1 MFFNSSLRWGKNTLS
16 PPNII
21 ATNTIYLVLVFLVM
35 HGDKI
40 LDFLRVYF
48 IIFLFICI
56 KYILKTTNL
65 EEFERME
72 YICDEIIFVIKYE
85 K

>member
-1 MFFNSSLRWGKNTLS
+1 MEIRYW
-16 PPNII
+16 I
-21 ATNTIYLVLVFLVM
+21 
-35 HGDKI
+35 
-40 LDFLRVYF
+40 FLRVYF
-48 IIFLFICI
+48 IIFIFICI

-72 YICDEIIFVIKYE
+72 YICDEIIFVIEYE